1 MPIWSDDAPTE
12 SRRNG
17 GGQLLEEETG
27 IREETRGKGK
37 RKEAAASTM
46 LEFKNESRIVYGEAP
61 SRVTER
67 RQSTD
72 DDVGRS
78 KLTRNQIV
86 FATRPTEVVA
96 DTKRSIPGG
105 PDPQHH
111 CVNP

>member
-1 MPIWSDDAPTE
+1 MRSGLST
-12 SRRNG
+12 S
-17 GGQLLEEETG
+17 LLLILLVSSIG
-27 IREETRGKGK
+27 N
-37 RKEAAASTM
+37 S
-46 LEFKNESRIVYGEAP
+46 ESRIVYGEAP
-61 SRVTER
+61 SRVTEW